1 MTVTIYQSTKFD
13 YAREQYYAEAGG
25 HTLLRLTCGNL
36 AGEAGG
42 AIKSATARDFE
53 AAPVYPNPEEL
64 AAAMRL
70 SVRNLGGRTQDVS
83 IEVDGKGRLFG
94 EVTLPGSRD
103 HLVEA
108 LHQLA
113 EEMERNLSR
122 PLDDA
127 HNSGFS
133 DLRELY
139 DNLCHAVGEPV
150 YLSDGVYLGSDGS
163 LFE

>member
-1 MTVTIYQSTKFD
+1 MTVAIYQSTKFD

-42 AIKSATARDFE
+42 AIKSATARDFD
-53 AAPVYPNPEEL
+53 AAPVYRNPEEL
-64 AAAMRL
+64 VTAMRL

-94 EVTLPGSRD
+94 EIALSGSRD
-103 HLVEA
+103 YLFEV

-113 EEMERNLSR
+113 EEMEHNL
-122 PLDDA
+122 
-127 HNSGFS
+127 N
-133 DLRELY
+133 
-139 DNLCHAVGEPV
+139 
-150 YLSDGVYLGSDGS
+150 
-163 LFE
+163 